1 VIILN
6 ATTDKVQLVS
16 SAAATLDVH
25 VSFMDMTTA
34 DPPVVKGSTS
44 GRQNTAITTATTT
57 DILAAPASSTVRNM
71 KTLNVRNKHASLAC
85 DCTVLFN
92 QNGTSYELA
101 KQTVRAGETLEYI
114 EGVGFFIVQGPPA
127 PAPNYST
134 ADQAITT
141 ADTLITNSPIL
152 LPTGRA
158 LVAGA
163 LLTWEFTITKSAGTG
178 TPAWNIRFGTG
189 VIGDTARITLT
200 HLVAQTGVA
209 DTANVYINC
218 LVRSV
223 GASGVVTGS
232 LVLDH
237 QLAATG
243 FATTANIVIAGTSAA
258 FDTTTVT
265 GVCVSV
271 VPGTASA
278 WTVTKVLSK
287 IEYLIP

>member
-1 VIILN
+1 MILLT

-44 GRQNTAITTATTT
+44 GKQNTAITTATTT

-101 KQTVRAGETLEYI
+101 KQTVRAGETMEYI

-127 PAPNYST
+127 PAPTYST

-141 ADTLITNSPIL
+141 ADTYITGSQIL

-158 LVAGA
+158 LVAGTQ
-163 LLTWEFTITKSAGTG
+163 LVWQFVITKSAGTG
-178 TPAWNIRFGTG
+178 TPVWNLRFGTG

-209 DTANVYINC
+209 DTAFVTIQA

-223 GASGVVTGS
+223 GASGVVTAG
-232 LVLDH
+232 LNLDH

-243 FATTANIVIAGTSAA
+243 FATTANITIAGTSAA

-265 GVCVSV
+265 GIGVSV
-271 VPGTASA
+271 TPGTASA
-278 WTVTKVLSK
+278 WTVTLATAEIKS
-287 IEYLIP
+287 LIA